1 MKKLRDKFTDSF
13 VGIAIHQYN
22 ESDVM
27 YCRNYAILDFG
38 GAPTCR
44 INRNDVIDPF
54 YGSNDEDISF
64 DYEQELKKNSDSWCI
79 GNRNT

>member
-64 DYEQELKKNSDSWCI
+64 DYEQELKK
-79 GNRNT
+79 